1 MKQVEISP
9 VGIWSG
15 ELSNEVCDKIIEQ
28 GLLLAQEQAT
38 ISTKSDPN
46 DIDTKIRDGKVAWF
60 EKTSWVDR
68 LLFYYVHKTNEQ
80 EWQFNLNGSEKA
92 QFTVY
97 EKNDFYT
104 WHRDNNIES
113 NITRKVSVTV
123 QLSDPSEYSGGDL
136 KLKDCWGTHEIP
148 TVNARGTIIIFP
160 SFLLH
165 EVSPVNEGTR
175 YSLVQWYSGPPFT

>member
-38 ISTKSDPN
+38 ISTKSDLN

-80 EWQFNLNGSEKA
+80 EWQFNINESEKA

-136 KLKDCWGTHEIP
+136 KLKDCWGAHEIP

>member
-38 ISTKSDPN
+38 ISTKSDLN

-68 LLFYYVHKTNEQ
+68 LL
-80 EWQFNLNGSEKA
+80 
-92 QFTVY
+92 
-97 EKNDFYT
+97 
-104 WHRDNNIES
+104 
-113 NITRKVSVTV
+113 
-123 QLSDPSEYSGGDL
+123 LSL
-136 KLKDCWGTHEIP
+136 IHI
-148 TVNARGTIIIFP
+148 
-160 SFLLH
+160 
-165 EVSPVNEGTR
+165 
-175 YSLVQWYSGPPFT
+175 